1 MSMGIPGTA
10 MQTIMYA
17 DVAKE
22 LRRSERVTVCCH
34 LTYSGFTEDTLIVG
48 EGTAVDLSKE
58 GVGIQGNQ
66 KVEPGMRLTLCLA
79 LPDTEG
85 PLLIDEVRVMWVK
98 GNRFGVES
106 VLIDRRS
113 RLRLDHFLLYKKL
126 SVPAGRERMSLRVKL

>member
-1 MSMGIPGTA
+1 MGIS
-10 MQTIMYA
+10 QSESSVIMYA

-48 EGTAVDLSKE
+48 EGTAVDLSKD
-58 GVGIQGNQ
+58 GVGIEGNQ
-66 KVEPGMRLTLCLA
+66 PVAPGMRLTLCLA

-85 PLLIDEVRVMWVK
+85 PLLIDEVCVKWVK
-98 GNRFGVES
+98 GSRFGVES
-106 VLIDRRS
+106 CLIDRRS

-126 SVPAGRERMSLRVKL
+126 MAPVGQDRLSLRMKI

>member
-1 MSMGIPGTA
+1 MGISRSESSVVL
-10 MQTIMYA
+10 YA
-17 DVAKE
+17 DMAKE

-34 LTYSGFTEDTLIVG
+34 LTYSGCTKNTLIVG

-58 GVGIQGNQ
+58 GVGIEGNQ
-66 KVEPGMRLTLCLA
+66 PVEPGMRLTLCLA

-85 PLLIDEVRVMWVK
+85 PLLIDEVCVKWVK
-98 GNRFGVES
+98 GSRFGVES

-126 SVPAGRERMSLRVKL
+126 NPPVGRERISLRVKI